1 MVKSHPGSRGKEQ
14 NKGYGGQPAA
24 RPVDQ
29 VDHKQAGQVGPGPL
43 QPQQAKLLPAQ
54 VPGQQEQLNPGQVLW
69 EKKPG
74 KYLAFP
80 TTCKQN

>member
-1 MVKSHPGSRGKEQ
+1 M
-14 NKGYGGQPAA
+14 
-24 RPVDQ
+24 
-29 VDHKQAGQVGPGPL
+29 DHKQAGQVGPGPL
-43 QPQQAKLLPAQ
+43 QPQQGKLLPAQ
-54 VPGQQEQLNPGQVLW
+54 VPGQQERLNPGQVLW